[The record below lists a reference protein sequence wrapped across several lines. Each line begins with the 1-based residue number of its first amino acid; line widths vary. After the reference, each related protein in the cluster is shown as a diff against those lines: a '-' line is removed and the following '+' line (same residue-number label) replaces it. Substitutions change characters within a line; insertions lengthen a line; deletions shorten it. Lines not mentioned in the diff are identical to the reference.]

1 MSNQISSPNS
11 RRLIILTGLGFICLL
26 ISLAILFLW
35 IHAFDQGSS
44 QQERVQIYLSYFPSF
59 LGQIGVTI
67 IEVLLALNAIVFGGI
82 GRRLRGFGWKLL
94 NVTIITGGSFIVLFN
109 IWGLM

>member
-1 MSNQISSPNS
+1 MTDQISPTNT
-11 RRLIILTGLGFICLL
+11 RRLQILTGLGFICLV

-44 QQERVQIYLSYFPSF
+44 QQERVQIYISYFPSF
-59 LGQIGVTI
+59 LGLIGVSI
-67 IEVLLALNAIVFGGI
+67 IEVLLALIAIVVGKI
-82 GRRLRGFGWKLL
+82 CMRLRGFGWKLL
-94 NVTIITGGSFIVLFN
+94 NITILTGGSFIVLFN